1 MGTAKTWSPVPSR
14 AVRAGGAIREGRV
27 VVEGAAE
34 GYVIEGA
41 TAGTVPAFGISV
53 QAAAAAE
60 DIIDIVCVPG
70 MIAKCEAGGTIGY
83 GDRLTFNNA
92 GELIVATATSE
103 YVVGLALEAASDGQ
117 YFSMQLLSPH
127 VKWAA

>member
-1 MGTAKTWSPVPSR
+1 MNGKAWYPAPTR
-14 AVRAGGAIREGRV
+14 AVKAGGAIREGRV
-27 VVEGAAE
+27 VVKGAAE

-41 TAGTVPAFGISV
+41 TAGTVVGWGISV

-60 DIIDIVCVPG
+60 DAIDIVCVPG
-70 MIAKCEAGGTIGY
+70 SIAKCEAGGSITL

-92 GELIVATATSE
+92 GELITATANTE
-103 YVVGLALEAASDGQ
+103 YVVGVALETVSDGEYLSVQ
-117 YFSMQLLSPH
+117 LTSMH